1 MLKIINKF
9 LRKRFLKKIAKNYIC
24 VLNDLEE
31 LKDGIISEKEE
42 EGTTFEHLA
51 ILNGLIERIGEM
63 QEVLVNI
70 GRTKYSMD
78 LHQEQPTQESE

>member
-31 LKDGIISEKEE
+31 LKDGIINEKEE
-42 EGTTFEHLA
+42 EGTDLERAVL
-51 ILNGLIERIGEM
+51 LNGVIAKIGEM